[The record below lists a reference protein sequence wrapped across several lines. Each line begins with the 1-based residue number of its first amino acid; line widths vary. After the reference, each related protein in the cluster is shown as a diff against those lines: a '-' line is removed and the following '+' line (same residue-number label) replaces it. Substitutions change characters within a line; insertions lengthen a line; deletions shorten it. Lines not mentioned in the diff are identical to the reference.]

1 MPPRKSKINKI
12 VNEQAEQKIQSFVN
26 KANSNECDN
35 ECDTS
40 SEDDTNIYIKSI
52 KNNITPPPHE
62 SEQAPPPPQAG
73 LIKKSKAKPT
83 RASRVI
89 QPSPEISSPFMDE
102 RYLKLFSDYKNELAE
117 LKTIIPGTNQPQK
130 PQPVLQS
137 LPQGVVDTRREAMK
151 LKFS

>member
-26 KANSNECDN
+26 KANDN

-52 KNNITPPPHE
+52 KNNITPPPPYE
-62 SEQAPPPPQAG
+62 SPLEQAPPP
-73 LIKKSKAKPT
+73 IKKSKPKTLKPK
-83 RASRVI
+83 
-89 QPSPEISSPFMDE
+89 PNPEIVSPFMDE

-117 LKTIIPGTNQPQK
+117 LKTIITGTQQQNPQPQ
-130 PQPVLQS
+130 VFQS
-137 LPQGVVDTRREAMK
+137 LPQARREAMK
-151 LKFS
+151 LRFS

>member
-26 KANSNECDN
+26 KANDNN

-52 KNNITPPPHE
+52 KNNINPPPPPPPHE
-62 SEQAPPPPQAG
+62 SPLDGTSHPPP
-73 LIKKSKAKPT
+73 IKKSKPKTLNRESKPK
-83 RASRVI
+83 
-89 QPSPEISSPFMDE
+89 PNPEIVSPFMDE

-117 LKTIIPGTNQPQK
+117 LKTIITGSNRVEQNPQPQ
-130 PQPVLQS
+130 VFQS
-137 LPQGVVDTRREAMK
+137 LPQARREAMK

>member
-1 MPPRKSKINKI
+1 MPPRKAKINKI

-26 KANSNECDN
+26 KANDN
-35 ECDTS
+35 ECDSS

-117 LKTIIPGTNQPQK
+117 LKTIITGTNQQQK
-130 PQPVLQS
+130 PQPQI
-137 LPQGVVDTRREAMK
+137 PQGVSVVDTRREAMK

>member
-1 MPPRKSKINKI
+1 MPPRKAKINKI

-26 KANSNECDN
+26 KANDN
-35 ECDTS
+35 ECDSS

-52 KNNITPPPHE
+52 KNNITPPHE

-117 LKTIIPGTNQPQK
+117 LKTIITGTNQQQK
-130 PQPVLQS
+130 PQLVLQS

>member
-26 KANSNECDN
+26 KANDN

-52 KNNITPPPHE
+52 KNNINPPPPPPHE
-62 SEQAPPPPQAG
+62 SPLDGTSREQAPPP
-73 LIKKSKAKPT
+73 IKKSKRKTLIRESKPK
-83 RASRVI
+83 
-89 QPSPEISSPFMDE
+89 PNPEIVSPFMDE

-117 LKTIIPGTNQPQK
+117 LKTIITGSNRVEQNPQPQ
-130 PQPVLQS
+130 VFQS
-137 LPQGVVDTRREAMK
+137 LPQARREAMK

>member
-26 KANSNECDN
+26 KANDN

-52 KNNITPPPHE
+52 KNNITE
-62 SEQAPPPPQAG
+62 SVGEQAPPPPQAG

-89 QPSPEISSPFMDE
+89 QPSPEPSPFMDE

-117 LKTIIPGTNQPQK
+117 LKTIITGTNQQQT
-130 PQPVLQS
+130 QPPVFQS
-137 LPQGVVDTRREAMK
+137 QTQGVVDTRREAMK